1 MKFSPGK
8 TFIPT
13 AILILVLLSC
23 GPLST
28 PGTAPAS
35 GPIPE
40 TGLTPAAV
48 PIQHQV
54 IPAELPAERSGHA
67 GDQDSSSMA
76 DKKRAP
82 GGDRFSFAQFERPF
96 NADTMDVYFPYL
108 DIQDVLVYQD
118 DTWAYAVITVKGRD
132 ANDSLPGKYALELDV
147 DLDGRGDWFIMASH
161 PASSDWTTD
170 GVQAWTDAN
179 NDVGGNTTGTADKA
193 LSGGDGYETLAFD
206 QGKVLGQ
213 DADAAWARL
222 APNDPNSIQVAA
234 KRSLWGG
241 GAAYLAGLWTGNE
254 DLNPAL
260 FDLNDHFT
268 HEQAGAALVE
278 LEYFYP
284 IKQLSELDNTCR
296 MAVGFVPT
304 GNEFGLCSSTEP
316 GACKPPPGGC
326 TQSGYKWNSKLC
338 CCSWQGTYSCDY
350 LP

>member
-1 MKFSPGK
+1 VKFYPGK
-8 TFIPT
+8 FFIPT

-28 PGTAPAS
+28 PGSSQAS
-35 GPIPE
+35 GVIPE
-40 TGLTPAAV
+40 SGLTPTAV

-54 IPAELPAERSGHA
+54 IPVELPAERSGHA

-82 GGDRFSFAQFERPF
+82 GGDRFSFTQFERPF

-108 DIQDVLVYQD
+108 DIQDVLIYQD
-118 DTWAYAVITVKGRD
+118 DTWAYAVITVKSRD
-132 ANDSLPGKYALELDV
+132 ASDSLPGRYALELDV
-147 DLDGRGDWFIMASH
+147 DRDGRGDWFIMVSH
-161 PASSDWTTD
+161 PASTDWTTD
-170 GVQAWTDAN
+170 GVQAWTDGN
-179 NDVGGNTTGTADKA
+179 NDVGGNTTVIADKQ

-206 QGKVLGQ
+206 QGQGQ
-213 DADAAWARL
+213 DADAAWARI
-222 APNDPNSIQVAA
+222 APNDPNSIQIAA
-234 KRSLWGG
+234 KRSLLG
-241 GAAYLAGLWTGNE
+241 GATAYLAGLWTGNE

-284 IKQLSELDNTCR
+284 IKQISELDNTCR

-304 GNEFGLCSSTEP
+304 GAEPGLCTLP
-316 GACKPPPGGC
+316 GVPKPGC
-326 TQSGYKWNSKLC
+326 QLSDAICNQQICTFSGYLDPANCKC
-338 CCSWQGTYSCDY
+338 VCSIG
-350 LP
+350 